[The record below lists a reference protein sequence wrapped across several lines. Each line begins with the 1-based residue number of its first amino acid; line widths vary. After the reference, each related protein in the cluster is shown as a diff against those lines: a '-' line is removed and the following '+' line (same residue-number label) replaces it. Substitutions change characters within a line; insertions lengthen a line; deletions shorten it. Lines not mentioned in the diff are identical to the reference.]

1 VPTGREVPP
10 DREEIDEAERR
21 RRGRES
27 MEAMWEAFASNHPA
41 EPTMH
46 PSVVERRQVDG

>member
-1 VPTGREVPP
+1 V
-10 DREEIDEAERR
+10 EIDEAERR

-27 MEAMWEAFASNHPA
+27 VEARREAFASHHLE

-46 PSVVERRQVDG
+46 PSVVERR